1 MVAFAKLLARILSG
15 ANDKNLAFSDVRAVL
30 LRLGFI
36 ERVKGG
42 HHIFHRAGV
51 DEILNVQPKSGQ
63 AKPCQVKQAREVIVK
78 YHLAE
83 DASDES

>member
-1 MVAFAKLLARILSG
+1 MVAFAKLLTRILSG

-30 LRLGFI
+30 SRLGFI

-42 HHIFHRAGV
+42 HHIFHRVGV
-51 DEILNVQPKSGQ
+51 DEILNLQPQHGQ
-63 AKPCQVKQAREVIVK
+63 AKPYQVKQVREVIVK

-83 DASDES
+83 DKSDES